1 MTTEKHEHEIEQT
14 IEQLAN
20 LMDLWR
26 ATSEHAK
33 PYLRRAVLI
42 DLRRTTQKLEL
53 LWNNEQIQL

>member
-20 LMDLWR
+20 LMGIWQE
-26 ATSEHAK
+26 APTYAK
-33 PYLRRAVLI
+33 RESRHLVLI
-42 DLRRTTQKLEL
+42 NLRRTTQKLEL